1 MRHRRT
7 GEAGKKTKLINGVE
21 HIIISY
27 NEEDQSY
34 GVEGEVC
41 RFRGVPV
48 LFSLVVKIIPP
59 SPSRLL
65 I

>member
-1 MRHRRT
+1 MRYRRT
-7 GEAGKKTKLINGVE
+7 GEAGKKTKLVNGIE

-41 RFRGVPV
+41 RLRGVPV
-48 LFSLVVKIIPP
+48 CKK
-59 SPSRLL
+59 
-65 I
+65 